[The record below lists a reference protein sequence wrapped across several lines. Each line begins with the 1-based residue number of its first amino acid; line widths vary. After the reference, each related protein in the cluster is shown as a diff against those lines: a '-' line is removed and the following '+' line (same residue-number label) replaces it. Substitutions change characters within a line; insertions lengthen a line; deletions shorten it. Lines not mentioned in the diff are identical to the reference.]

1 MDVKHTLPLLPLR
14 DIVIFP
20 SMVIPLFVGRDK
32 SISSLNEVMK
42 NNKKIILVTQKNSEV
57 DDPKKTDVFTYG
69 CESNILQLLK
79 LPDGTVKVLVEGF
92 KRVKIIDFKDDEK
105 FITCTYEYQ
114 NDVIAPDEDLMPLA
128 MIAVRRLEKLTSINK
143 KISVETINNIKQLK
157 DPTKIVD
164 NIASHLN
171 STMSEKQQIFETVD
185 VKKRLNGVIKIME
198 NETSIIGVERKIRG
212 RVKTQMEKTQREYY
226 LNEQLKAIQKELGEI
241 EDGKDE
247 TSSLNKAIIKS
258 KMPKEVQKKCM
269 NELNKLKNMSPMSAE
284 ATVVRNYLDWMID
297 VPWYKKD
304 KIDIDLN
311 KALKVLDEDHYGLEK
326 VKERIIEFLAVQKRM
341 EKSKGPILCLIG
353 PNGAGKS
360 TILHS
365 IYGFTNIFSGQI
377 EIDGKEI
384 TNMTP
389 AQKLKSVGIAYIL
402 QDNSVFPDMTV
413 EENLLMG
420 GYIKDKTEESYQEV
434 ERIFEK
440 YERLRNRR
448 NQKAKVLSGGERRLL
463 EISRALVMKPN
474 VLLVDEPSIGLEP
487 KYIDMVF
494 EILRDLQQ
502 NEKKTIIL
510 VEQNAKKGL
519 EFADIG
525 YVLVS
530 GQTAIAGKGNDLLN
544 NPDVGRL
551 FLGG

>member
-1 MDVKHTLPLLPLR
+1 MVKDQYSVLGKA
-14 DIVIFP
+14 P
-20 SMVIPLFVGRDK
+20 STDDLK
-32 SISSLNEVMK
+32 KLSS
-42 NNKKIILVTQKNSEV
+42 
-57 DDPKKTDVFTYG
+57 
-69 CESNILQLLK
+69 
-79 LPDGTVKVLVEGF
+79 
-92 KRVKIIDFKDDEK
+92 
-105 FITCTYEYQ
+105 
-114 NDVIAPDEDLMPLA
+114 NDTH
-128 MIAVRRLEKLTSINK
+128 LT
-143 KISVETINNIKQLK
+143 IKQLSAGYGK
-157 DPTKIVD
+157 
-164 NIASHLN
+164 
-171 STMSEKQQIFETVD
+171 
-185 VKKRLNGVIKIME
+185 ME
-198 NETSIIGVERKIRG
+198 ILHKLDLFVS
-212 RVKTQMEKTQREYY
+212 
-226 LNEQLKAIQKELGEI
+226 KAQ
-241 EDGKDE
+241 
-247 TSSLNKAIIKS
+247 S
-258 KMPKEVQKKCM
+258 
-269 NELNKLKNMSPMSAE
+269 
-284 ATVVRNYLDWMID
+284 
-297 VPWYKKD
+297 
-304 KIDIDLN
+304 
-311 KALKVLDEDHYGLEK
+311 
-326 VKERIIEFLAVQKRM
+326 
-341 EKSKGPILCLIG
+341 LCLIG

-377 EIDGKEI
+377 EIEGKEI
-384 TNMTP
+384 THMTP

-420 GYIKDKTEESYQEV
+420 GYIKEKTEESQQEA
-434 ERIFEK
+434 EKIFEK

-463 EISRALVMKPN
+463 EISRALVMRPN

-530 GQTAIAGKGNDLLN
+530 GQTAIAGKGNDLLK